1 LEQDRR
7 LKLYYHDHFVLP
19 LPEGHRFPMPKYVQ
33 LRQRIVD
40 AGIVSDENLLVGPAA
55 SHDDLYGA
63 HDPAYV
69 RKVEMGELTEK
80 EIRRIGFPWSPQL
93 FERSRRS
100 VGSTI
105 AACRTALA
113 EGVGINLAGGTHHAG
128 PDFGQGFCVFND
140 SAVAARAMQAEE
152 LVKRVVILDCDVHQG
167 NGTAL
172 IFEDDPSVFTF
183 SIHGAKNF
191 PFHKAVSDLDIGL
204 NDDADDAI
212 FLDALEWGVREA
224 IERAEADMAIYL
236 AGADPYADDRLGR
249 LAVTKRGL
257 AERDRFVLDQCRNAG
272 LPVAIAMAGGY
283 GKQIKDTVDI
293 HYQTVRTAVEMWGKD
308 KLDR

>member
-1 LEQDRR
+1 M
-7 LKLYYHDHFVLP
+7 KIFYHDTFILP
-19 LPEGHRFPMPKYVQ
+19 LPDGHRFPMPKYVL
-33 LRQRIVD
+33 LRQRVVEVGLVMAD
-40 AGIVSDENLLVGPAA
+40 NLLVGPAA
-55 SHDDLYGA
+55 SREELRRA
-63 HDPAYV
+63 HHPEYV
-69 RKVEMGELTEK
+69 RRVEAGELTEK

-105 AACRTALA
+105 AACRTALS
-113 EGVGINLAGGTHHAG
+113 EGLGINLAGGTHHAG

-140 SAVAARAMQAEE
+140 SAIAARAMQVEGLA
-152 LVKRVVILDCDVHQG
+152 KRVLVLDCDVHQG

-172 IFEDDPSVFTF
+172 IFAADPTVFTY

-191 PFHKAVSDLDIGL
+191 PFHKAQSDLDVPL
-204 NDDADDAI
+204 ADDADDAI
-212 FLDALEWGVREA
+212 FLDALEATVPQA
-224 IERAEADMAIYL
+224 IEQAKADLVIYL

-257 AERDRFVLDQCRNAG
+257 GQRDKFVLDRCQKAG

-283 GKQIKDTVDI
+283 GKNINDTVDI
-293 HYQTVRTAVEMWGKD
+293 HFQTVKTAVE
-308 KLDR
+308 LAQ